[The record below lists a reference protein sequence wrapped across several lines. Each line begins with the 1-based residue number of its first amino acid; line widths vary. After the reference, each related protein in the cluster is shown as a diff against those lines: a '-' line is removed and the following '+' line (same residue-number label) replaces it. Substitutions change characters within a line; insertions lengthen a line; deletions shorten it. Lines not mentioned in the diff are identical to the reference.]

1 MPEFKHDINLD
12 WLNQEIPDIKVEPFE
27 QPPVVPIEP
36 VVVPKPAKKP
46 AAKISKVKKEP
57 EVEQIDPGEVEVFEI
72 KLEEP
77 QSGFELVNEEEIFI
91 PPVAKPFVEPE
102 VLEELEEPEEQDL
115 FESEDDFQ
123 QVEIIEVEQPT
134 LAEAEISAVDVE
146 QLQLET
152 EQSTPELEPE
162 IQAEEQ
168 TDLPEEIELIEPEN
182 YFVTQE
188 EQTAASEAEL
198 EISEPEI
205 EVVEEDLVEFE
216 QPEVQEEFLAE
227 EVTEPESEPAFVEAT
242 EQLVEMID
250 SEPLY
255 QPATEIPNWISELQA
270 SDEIAQTQSEQPV
283 EPIEEQVDQPV
294 IFLPK
299 PDPETQT
306 SSNVISEE
314 TDHVI
319 DDIATLE
326 QQLAN
331 AAEIKERSELEE
343 KIGEP
348 VEEVFVQKQRTWNHV
363 PVAPPT
369 SPINNLQ
376 FIDQPQ
382 SAYASK
388 VRTLS
393 SDNINPV
400 KLKEAEAVRT
410 GKHKWSKKRKVI
422 TFLFVLVV
430 IASIGFALFWLSEY
444 LNWTN
449 LIEQWPFEK

>member
-1 MPEFKHDINLD
+1 
-12 WLNQEIPDIKVEPFE
+12 
-27 QPPVVPIEP
+27 
-36 VVVPKPAKKP
+36 
-46 AAKISKVKKEP
+46 
-57 EVEQIDPGEVEVFEI
+57 
-72 KLEEP
+72 
-77 QSGFELVNEEEIFI
+77 
-91 PPVAKPFVEPE
+91 
-102 VLEELEEPEEQDL
+102 
-115 FESEDDFQ
+115 
-123 QVEIIEVEQPT
+123 
-134 LAEAEISAVDVE
+134 
-146 QLQLET
+146 
-152 EQSTPELEPE
+152 
-162 IQAEEQ
+162 
-168 TDLPEEIELIEPEN
+168 
-182 YFVTQE
+182 
-188 EQTAASEAEL
+188 
-198 EISEPEI
+198 
-205 EVVEEDLVEFE
+205 
-216 QPEVQEEFLAE
+216 
-227 EVTEPESEPAFVEAT
+227 
-242 EQLVEMID
+242 MID

-255 QPATEIPNWISELQA
+255 QPATEIPNWISEFQA
-270 SDEIAQTQSEQPV
+270 SDEIAQAQPEQPV

-294 IFLPK
+294 VFLPK

-348 VEEVFVQKQRTWNHV
+348 VEEVFIQKQRTWNHV
-363 PVAPPT
+363 PATPPT

-400 KLKEAEAVRT
+400 KLKEAEAIRA
-410 GKHKWSKKRKVI
+410 GEHKWSKKRKVI
-422 TFLFVLVV
+422 TFILVLVV